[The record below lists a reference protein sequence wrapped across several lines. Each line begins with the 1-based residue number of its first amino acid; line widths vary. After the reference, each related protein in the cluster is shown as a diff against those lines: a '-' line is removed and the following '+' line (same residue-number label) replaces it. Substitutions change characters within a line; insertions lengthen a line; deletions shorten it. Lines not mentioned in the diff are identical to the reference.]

1 MYKIVSWCYS
11 VHRLFLALEIEGRDF
26 DPKYAGGSMKIK
38 HLVSLIPL
46 LWAGTLCLQG
56 VSVGSNAYAQTSA
69 EVIRA
74 GEKEIP
80 LIVMPVGLLQ

>member
-1 MYKIVSWCYS
+1 
-11 VHRLFLALEIEGRDF
+11 
-26 DPKYAGGSMKIK
+26 MKIK

-56 VSVGSNAYAQTSA
+56 VSVDSNANAQTSA

-80 LIVMPVGLLQ
+80 LIVMPVGLLE